1 MQDPSLKEYELTVQ
15 CNFFESLKFYLLC
28 GKLHMSKT
36 RSEHLHLAYLALL
49 NGWFIKFLSLKMLI
63 FILYMHVG
71 MCSSK
76 YMWLKTSAVA
86 LAAESSA
93 YVRLND
99 DLLKT
104 ITAHLLLRLF

>member
-1 MQDPSLKEYELTVQ
+1 
-15 CNFFESLKFYLLC
+15 
-28 GKLHMSKT
+28 
-36 RSEHLHLAYLALL
+36 
-49 NGWFIKFLSLKMLI
+49 
-63 FILYMHVG
+63 MHVG